1 MAGLL
6 RQFIRFFGVG
16 CVSAIGHFGLLI
28 FLVQAGG
35 VDAVAASTAGAVLG
49 AVINYSLNYR
59 FTFRSTKQH
68 RESATKFAILV
79 VIGWL
84 LNALLMWIGVNKL
97 GIDYRISQVLTTGLL
112 MVWNFFANR
121 FWTFRV
127 ADGK

>member
-1 MAGLL
+1 MVDLF

-28 FLVQAGG
+28 LLVQLGG
-35 VDAVAASTAGAVLG
+35 VGAVAASTAGAVLG

-59 FTFRSTKQH
+59 FTFRSSKQH

-79 VIGWL
+79 AIGWL
-84 LNALLMWIGVNKL
+84 LNAFFMWIGVNKL
-97 GIDYRISQVLTTGLL
+97 GMDYRISQVVTTGLL
-112 MVWNFFANR
+112 MIWNFFANR

-127 ADGK
+127 NDGK

>member
-1 MAGLL
+1 MADLL
-6 RQFIRFFGVG
+6 RQFVRFFGVG
-16 CVSAIGHFGLLI
+16 CISAIGHFGLLI
-28 FLVQAGG
+28 LLVQMAG
-35 VDAVAASTAGAVLG
+35 VAAVPASTAGAVLG
-49 AVINYSLNYR
+49 AIINYSLNYR

-84 LNALLMWIGVNKL
+84 LNAFFMWIGVNKL

-112 MVWNFFANR
+112 MIWNFVANR